1 MTCVYEPLKAKVIWQ
16 KATSLHAS
24 VICKR
29 NLVDIFNHIRQVAAH
44 VAKLVLGVHL
54 RLSFLGKEC
63 WFPIGS
69 PL

>member
-44 VAKLVLGVHL
+44 VAKLVLG
-54 RLSFLGKEC
+54 C
-63 WFPIGS
+63 I
-69 PL
+69 